1 MNILWIKD
9 GKKGH
14 EKQVK
19 ALLEEIIKTA
29 DIKIYEENY
38 HINTLQ
44 RFIDIINYAF
54 SYFFRTNNHH
64 KILNKYSENNIDIV
78 IGAGTNIHARMLLL
92 KKAFNKKIIVISV
105 LTPSFFKNNF
115 DFICAPKHD
124 AEKLNNYKNVILFEG
139 SLAKV
144 STLNTDNKVGL
155 IGLGGL
161 NKHFVFNEDDLI
173 KQIEYVLSLYQ
184 EKNWHLYVSRRTPES
199 MIQKIELLSKSFLN
213 LIIANNDFDALL
225 QKASIKF
232 ISQDSMNMIYES
244 LSTSG
249 KTFLFN
255 MKIKNDNKVTRQIE
269 RLQKNKQIGYIEN
282 IAISEDIR
290 KIKILPQNDYT
301 NVFAEVEKVSFQLI
315 NKLNSTLK

>member
-1 MNILWIKD
+1 
-9 GKKGH
+9 
-14 EKQVK
+14 
-19 ALLEEIIKTA
+19 
-29 DIKIYEENY
+29 
-38 HINTLQ
+38 
-44 RFIDIINYAF
+44 
-54 SYFFRTNNHH
+54 
-64 KILNKYSENNIDIV
+64 
-78 IGAGTNIHARMLLL
+78 
-92 KKAFNKKIIVISV
+92 
-105 LTPSFFKNNF
+105 
-115 DFICAPKHD
+115 
-124 AEKLNNYKNVILFEG
+124 
-139 SLAKV
+139 
-144 STLNTDNKVGL
+144 
-155 IGLGGL
+155 
-161 NKHFVFNEDDLI
+161 
-173 KQIEYVLSLYQ
+173 
-184 EKNWHLYVSRRTPES
+184 

-301 NVFAEVEKVSFQLI
+301 DVFAEVEKVSFQLI